1 MPDEEKGECV
11 DLSKY
16 LKFLPE
22 PAKTYICYPKG
33 TEGFNLVREAR
44 ARGVSVEDMVADLL
58 KKAMGK

>member
-16 LKFLPE
+16 LKFLPS

-33 TEGFNLVREAR
+33 SIGFDAVRQAR
-44 ARGVSVEDMVADLL
+44 AKGISVEDMVADLL
-58 KKAMGK
+58 VKAMGK